1 MKIIQRWLMVFGI
14 VFLLSGCNAKP
25 PLNFSVPNVGVSQKK
40 IDAEMKSMTIT
51 IARPDE
57 KSGSLPAGME
67 TVVPQLWQTAL
78 TEAVNKMAIFQDDA
92 TKKVNL
98 AVKILKL
105 ELPGAG
111 ASMTTNTTARYEI
124 MDRKT
129 GDIIYT
135 QDIATS
141 GTTPFDFAFI
151 GMVRAR
157 ESINRAVQ
165 NNITV
170 FLQALETVNVQKPMF
185 PVKSEST
192 K

>member
-14 VFLLSGCNAKP
+14 VFLLSGCNAMP

>member
-1 MKIIQRWLMVFGI
+1 M
-14 VFLLSGCNAKP
+14 P